1 MRKVDHVLLSR
12 PDAIGDMVLTLPMA
26 GALKAALPGVRI
38 TVLGRNY
45 TRAVVGCCE
54 HVDDFV
60 SLDDW
65 GDEVDAVTGHLRTLA
80 PDAIV
85 HALPHKT
92 VVKAAHKARIPVRI
106 GTGRRLYSLGRMTH
120 PSFQTRKKSDLHEAQ
135 LGLKLLEKLGVTGAA
150 SLEQLAAWTGFT
162 RVPACPQWA
171 LDLLEP
177 GKAHYILHPGSRG
190 SAVDWAPQ
198 HWAQLAETL
207 AGEDVQLFASG
218 TATEGEGFKAALD
231 AYPKDLHDLSGK
243 FSLQE
248 FIGFIGACDGLVA
261 CSTGPL
267 HIAAA
272 LGKKAVGLYPT
283 LRPMHAGRWGPLGP
297 HTTVLNSHSPGLT
310 LDIPPAEVAAALRE

>member
-1 MRKVDHVLLSR
+1 M
-12 PDAIGDMVLTLPMA
+12 DA
-26 GALKAALPGVRI
+26 
-38 TVLGRNY
+38 
-45 TRAVVGCCE
+45 
-54 HVDDFV
+54 FV

-65 GDEVDAVTGHLRTLA
+65 GDEVGAVTGHLRALA
-80 PDAIV
+80 PDAII

-106 GTGRRLYSLGRMTH
+106 GTGRRLYTLGRMTH

-135 LGLKLLEKLGVTGAA
+135 LGLKLLEKLGVNGSAT
-150 SLEQLAAWTGFT
+150 LEQLAAWTGFT

-190 SAVDWAPQ
+190 SAVDWAPE
-198 HWAQLAETL
+198 HWAQLAEAV

-218 TATEGEGFKAALD
+218 TAAEGEGFRATLET
-231 AYPKDLHDLSGK
+231 YPESLHDLSGK
-243 FSLQE
+243 FSLDE
-248 FIGFIGACDGLVA
+248 FIGFIAACDGLVA

-272 LGKKAVGLYPT
+272 LGKKAIGLYPT
-283 LRPMHAGRWGPLGP
+283 VRPMHAGRWGPLG
-297 HTTVLNSHSPGLT
+297 TLAIVLESRSPGLI
-310 LDIPPAEVAAALRE
+310 LDISPAEVAAALKG